1 VGRRESGKTYLDE
14 VLAKIPDEAKRKEAA
29 AILSPVEAV
38 LDTLGDG
45 YLRQEDH
52 TKGRNELAEAQKL
65 VEAERARLT
74 GWLKDQEA
82 YLKEYNEIK
91 PKYDEFVAKGGNGNG
106 DDDEHRATIPAEVM
120 KKLERLD
127 ELEKGLKE
135 RLDGLEANGVGLMVE
150 FHKLDRQHR
159 EEFNAPLDFD
169 DLLKYAKEKGTNVRA
184 AYMERFAEAR
194 ATAAKTKYD
203 DAIKLA
209 EQRGRDAATRDFRSQ
224 LPHIVDTQ
232 EPSTLSGLKR
242 EGEDPVRA
250 AVKAAI
256 EDHYSGKFK
265 GGAEA

>member
-1 VGRRESGKTYLDE
+1 MGRRESGKTYLDE
-14 VLAKIPDEAKRKEAA
+14 VLTKIPDEAKRKEAA

-45 YLRQEDH
+45 FLRQEDH

-65 VEAERARLT
+65 VEAERARLSR
-74 GWLKDQEA
+74 WLKDQEA

-91 PKYDEFVAKGGNGNG
+91 PKYDELVARGGNEDG
-106 DDDEHRATIPAEVM
+106 EHQAAVIPPEVM

-135 RLDGLEANGVGLMVE
+135 RLDGIEANGVGLMVE

-159 EEFNAPLDFD
+159 EEFNTPLDFD
-169 DLLKYAKEKGTNVRA
+169 ELLKYAKEKGTNVRA
-184 AYMERFAEAR
+184 AYTERFAEAR
-194 ATAAKTKYD
+194 TAAAKAKHD
-203 DAIKLA
+203 EEIKLA

-242 EGEDPVRA
+242 EGVDPVQA
-250 AVKAAI
+250 SIKAAI
-256 EDHYSGKFK
+256 EDHYSGGWRKHAE
-265 GGAEA
+265 GA